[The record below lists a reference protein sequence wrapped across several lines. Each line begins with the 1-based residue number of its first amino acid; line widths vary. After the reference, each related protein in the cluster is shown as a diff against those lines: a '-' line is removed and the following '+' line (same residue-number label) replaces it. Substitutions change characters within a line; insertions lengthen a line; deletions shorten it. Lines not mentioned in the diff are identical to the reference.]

1 MKGLKLLYANV
12 QSIKKQSLG
21 NKSYTTQYDIDVAC
35 FQEVLTTKEDIDQQ
49 LCPEGFTIV
58 PTINKNT
65 STGIGGGVL
74 VIRKDNISMK
84 EIGIVD
90 KVYAQANICELKHD
104 NIVITIKNMYRS
116 PATASFYLYLHRN

>member
-1 MKGLKLLYANV
+1 M
-12 QSIKKQSLG
+12 
-21 NKSYTTQYDIDVAC
+21 
-35 FQEVLTTKEDIDQQ
+35 
-49 LCPEGFTIV
+49 

-104 NIVITIKNMYRS
+104 NIVITIKTCIDPLLLQQKPNLWQHS
-116 PATASFYLYLHRN
+116 RN